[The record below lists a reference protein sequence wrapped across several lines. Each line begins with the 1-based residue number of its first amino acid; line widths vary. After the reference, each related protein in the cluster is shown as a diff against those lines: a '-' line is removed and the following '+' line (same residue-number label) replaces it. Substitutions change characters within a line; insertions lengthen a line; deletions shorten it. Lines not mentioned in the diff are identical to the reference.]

1 MKHNQETINK
11 IKQNKKRIKNL
22 KPYNEKP
29 KTCAILLSFNHCYN
43 IDKLYKSI
51 LASNFDE
58 VIICEDGSIDGS
70 YEKWGNL
77 LDHKNHY
84 LLRSLD
90 IHELRA
96 YEKAIKMS
104 EADIFCLLQ
113 DADDITEND
122 NWLKEA
128 LFLFKKYPDL
138 AILGGARGRD
148 LSFKKT
154 YGVNSNKIPFTDPDT
169 KNDFMFVQN
178 INIGPYFMR
187 KNIFLELGGWD
198 KRCSNAGEPGILFE
212 SEICYRAWLAG
223 YQVGLCSMPFK
234 IDDDDR
240 GTIIFNEGADVNGK
254 NGIRQKNCENNI
266 KLMKRLYT
274 KGEKEISEKIKDLNN
289 KFLRRKK

>member
-1 MKHNQETINK
+1 MKHEKYMIDK

-22 KPYNEKP
+22 KPYDERP

-43 IDKLYKSI
+43 IDKLHKSI
-51 LASNFDE
+51 IGSKFDE

-70 YEKWGNL
+70 YEKWGSL

-113 DADDITEND
+113 DDDDIFEND
-122 NWLKEA
+122 EWLKEA
-128 LFLFKKYPDL
+128 VFLFNKYPDL

-148 LSFKKT
+148 LSFSKT
-154 YGVNSNKIPFTDPDT
+154 YGVNSIPIPFVDPDT
-169 KNDFMFVQN
+169 ESDFMFVQN

-187 KNIFLELGGWD
+187 KRVFEELGGWD
-198 KRCSNAGEPGILFE
+198 KRCSKAGEPGILFE
-212 SEICYRAWLAG
+212 SEICYRAWLSG
-223 YQVGLCSMPFK
+223 YQVGLCNMPFK

-240 GTIIFNEGADVNGK
+240 GTIIFNEGADKNGK
-254 NGIRQKNCENNI
+254 NGIRQKNCANNI
-266 KLMKRLYT
+266 ALMKKLYT
-274 KGEKEISEKIKDLNN
+274 KSERELADKIKILNN
-289 KFLRRKK
+289 KHLRRKK

>member
-29 KTCAILLSFNHCYN
+29 KTCSILLSFNHCYN
-43 IDKLYKSI
+43 VDKLYKSI

-70 YEKWGNL
+70 YEKWGKL
-77 LDHKNHY
+77 LDHRNHY
-84 LLRSLD
+84 LLKSLD

-104 EADIFCLLQ
+104 ESDIFCLLQ
-113 DADDITEND
+113 DDDDIAENSE
-122 NWLKEA
+122 WLKEA
-128 LFLFKKYPDL
+128 LMLFNKYPDL

-148 LSFKKT
+148 LTFRLT
-154 YGVNSNKIPFTDPDT
+154 YGVNSKSIPYKDPDT
-169 KNDFMFVQN
+169 QKDFMFVEN

-187 KNIFLELGGWD
+187 KKVFEELGGWD

-212 SEICYRAWLAG
+212 SEICYRAWMSG
-223 YQVGLCSMPFK
+223 YQVGLCNMPFK

-240 GTIIFNEGADVNGK
+240 GTMIFNEGADKNGK
-254 NGIRQKNCENNI
+254 NGIRQKNCGRNI
-266 KLMKRLYT
+266 QLMKKLYT
-274 KGEKEISEKIKDLNN
+274 KNQKQIADKIKSLNN
-289 KFLRRKK
+289 KHLRRK